1 MGEVHEATLLMQPL
15 PTYAANGQ
23 CYFTA
28 SALQTYLYCQR
39 RYYYQQIMQLP
50 ELDAVTIGG
59 EQLPAYVTGLIV
71 HKALELYRGGNA
83 EAAFATAVKEF
94 APGNLALQAQ
104 ELFNNYINSDLYKQL
119 PQNVSESCIL
129 S

>member
-15 PTYAANGQ
+15 PTYVFANGQ

-50 ELDAVTIGG
+50 ELDAVTIGM
-59 EQLPAYVTGLIV
+59 
-71 HKALELYRGGNA
+71 
-83 EAAFATAVKEF
+83 
-94 APGNLALQAQ
+94 
-104 ELFNNYINSDLYKQL
+104 NNFLHM
-119 PQNVSESCIL
+119 
-129 S
+129 